1 MDNESNEAI
10 LRAVKH
16 LLDDNSASNI
26 QKSLASL
33 QREFLTSFEAGVFP
47 LDYHDVINDYY
58 FLTDFLEK
66 LEKVDVS
73 Q

>member
-1 MDNESNEAI
+1 
-10 LRAVKH
+10 
-16 LLDDNSASNI
+16 
-26 QKSLASL
+26 
-33 QREFLTSFEAGVFP
+33 